1 MKLNSKHQR
10 KLRKKYE
17 RLANKYRYSKDNWIK
32 SGNSAQLS
40 KSQHPSQ
47 TRQIHGENSSL
58 ENRNDQ
64 TMGVKSRIG
73 D

>member
-1 MKLNSKHQR
+1 MKLNR
-10 KLRKKYE
+10 KLLNKHE
-17 RLANKYRYSKDNWIK
+17 RLANKYRYSGINRVE
-32 SGNSAQLS
+32 SRNSAQLS

-64 TMGVKSRIG
+64 TMGIRPRSG

>member
-1 MKLNSKHQR
+1 MKLNR
-10 KLRKKYE
+10 KLKDKHE
-17 RLANKYRYSKDNWIK
+17 RMANKYRYSKDNWIK
-32 SGNSAQLS
+32 DRNSTQLS

-58 ENRNDQ
+58 ENRNNQ
-64 TMGVKSRIG
+64 TMGIRPRSG